1 MAWLPALNMDQHKKV
16 ADAPIDDEPV
26 SLAERQALVA
36 RITAS
41 KHFSR
46 SARLRNFL
54 LYITGQSMQRES
66 HQVREQEIGEKIFGR
81 AEGYD
86 CSQDNIVRV
95 NASELRK
102 RLELYFATT
111 GANESIQLDIPR
123 GSYRPVFSLRGAD
136 AGQGSH
142 DEPVPPN
149 EQVLSGP
156 AHESAIPAKTGHI
169 GSWERFSWI
178 SLGLLLAIT
187 CGTLGFRLHTTENA
201 LHPLQRQPALM
212 LFWSSFL
219 HSARQNDIV
228 LADSSVS
235 LSERI
240 TQKPVN
246 LDEYLNR
253 SYQAGSVDSSLSL
266 EQKQEIEAL
275 FSHNIVL
282 YGDVLAAQQIM
293 QLDPLAHSLQLTTAR
308 FLNAEQLKRD
318 NVILLGGKTANPWV
332 LLFDGEMNFSLDQP
346 SLIEGPLVINRHPRQ
361 GEQKVYTPFLNTSGN
376 IVGYSV
382 IAYLPNLGGAGKA
395 IILAGTDS
403 DSTSAA
409 ANFLTS
415 EAQMEQ
421 LLKLFHSDHFPYF
434 EALLRCSVLTGTSLN
449 SQLIAV
455 RTHPE
460 LH

>member
-1 MAWLPALNMDQHKKV
+1 MDQPPKV
-16 ADAPIDDEPV
+16 ADATTDEEPV
-26 SLAERQALVA
+26 SLSERQALVA

-41 KHFSR
+41 EHFSR
-46 SARLRNFL
+46 SARLRDFL
-54 LYITGQSMQRES
+54 LYVTEKSMQRGS

-95 NASELRK
+95 NASELRR

-111 GANESIQLDIPR
+111 GAKESLLLEIPR
-123 GSYRPVFSLRGAD
+123 GSYRPVFTPRLAD

-142 DEPVPPN
+142 DEPVSSTEQPPSAP
-149 EQVLSGP
+149 VY
-156 AHESAIPAKTGHI
+156 ESAKLAGIKHI
-169 GSWERFSWI
+169 GPWERFSWI
-178 SLGLLLAIT
+178 SLSLLLAIT
-187 CGTLGFRLHTTENA
+187 CGALVFRLHTTENA

-212 LFWSSFL
+212 VFWSSFL
-219 HSARQNDIV
+219 HSAQQNYVV
-228 LADSSVS
+228 LADSAVH
-235 LSERI
+235 LSEQI
-240 TQKPVN
+240 THNPIN
-246 LDEYLNR
+246 LNDYLNHI
-253 SYQAGSVDSSLSL
+253 YQAQSVNSSLSL
-266 EQKQEIEAL
+266 EQQQEIDL
-275 FSHNIVL
+275 FFSHNLVT

-293 QLDPLAHSLQLTTAR
+293 MLDPLSQNLQLTYAR
-308 FLNAEQLKRD
+308 FFSADQLKGHS
-318 NVILLGGKTANPWV
+318 VVLVGGKSANPWV
-332 LLFDGEMNFSLDQP
+332 LLFDGEMDFSLDQESFRNRP
-346 SLIEGPLVINRHPRQ
+346 IVINRHPRQ
-361 GEQKVYTPFLNTSGN
+361 GEQKVYTPSSNTSGN

-382 IAYLPNLGGAGKA
+382 IAYLPNSGGAGKA

-403 DSTSAA
+403 DSTNAA

-434 EALLRCSVLTGTSLN
+434 EVLLRCSVLTGTSL
-449 SQLIAV
+449 SAQPIAV